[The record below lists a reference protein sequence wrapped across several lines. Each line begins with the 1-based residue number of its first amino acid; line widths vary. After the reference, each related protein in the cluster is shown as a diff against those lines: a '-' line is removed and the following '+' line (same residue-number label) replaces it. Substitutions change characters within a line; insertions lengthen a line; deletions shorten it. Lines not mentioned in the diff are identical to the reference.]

1 MFHWPHAYATAVTFE
16 SSPRD
21 VPDRPAKPT
30 PADLQAEVAAARE
43 DLVASID
50 ELRRQL
56 SPGALAAR
64 GGRALGGWFMSESG
78 GVRPERVAV
87 AGAVLLGVVAITA
100 LARRRRT

>member
-1 MFHWPHAYATAVTFE
+1 M
-16 SSPRD
+16 
-21 VPDRPAKPT
+21 
-30 PADLQAEVAAARE
+30 AAARE
-43 DLVASID
+43 DLVASIE

-64 GGRALGGWFMSESG
+64 SGRALGGWFMSESG

-100 LARRRRT
+100 LARRKRS